1 MIDISEGVNLFNDW
15 RFFEAHDYFED
26 IWLDYCGEARMFFQG
41 LIQISVGYFHLINN
55 NFRGSYNQLSKGST
69 KLQNYSPAYFQVDV
83 EQLIKEFEP
92 FIEKLEKKIS
102 GMEVEI
108 NTDTIPR
115 LKYKTNKAK

>member
-1 MIDISEGVNLFNDW
+1 MIDISEGVKLFNDW

-26 IWLDYCGEARMFFQG
+26 IWIDYRGEARMFFQG
-41 LIQISVGYFHLINN
+41 LIQISVGCFHLINN
-55 NFRGSYNQLSKGST
+55 NFRGSYNQFSKGRT
-69 KLQNYSPAYFQVDV
+69 KLQNYSPVYFQVDV
-83 EQLIKEFEP
+83 EQLIKEIEP

-102 GMEVEI
+102 GMAVDI